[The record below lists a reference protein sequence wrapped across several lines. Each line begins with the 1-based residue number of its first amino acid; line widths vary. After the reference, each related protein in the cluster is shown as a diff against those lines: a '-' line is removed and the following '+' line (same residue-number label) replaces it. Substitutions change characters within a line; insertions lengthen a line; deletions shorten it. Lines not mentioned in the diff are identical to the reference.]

1 MKIDLTCLAQEA
13 DHSCLPA
20 CIRMVLRHHGH
31 EYSEAEICAACETT
45 ERGTGHEQGA
55 MGIAKLGF
63 KVIKLEDVPL
73 DTLLK
78 FIFQGTPVI
87 VLVYV
92 SLLPYAKKQGG
103 LHAVLIAGVDDD
115 YISFIDPAR
124 AEEIEIDLDTFLAA
138 WDKRGRLGLVIE
150 P

>member
-1 MKIDLTCLAQEA
+1 
-13 DHSCLPA
+13 
-20 CIRMVLRHHGH
+20 
-31 EYSEAEICAACETT
+31 
-45 ERGTGHEQGA
+45 